1 MIKVIL
7 LPVKLLA
14 LPVMLVLLVLS
25 LLGKAATTLS
35 AYVIGLFLVV
45 LIGIDLYCLWQHR
58 WTDVAIVTVL
68 GRCHANTPV
77 RSNARLRVCRRMEP
91 CAQKIHLLIT
101 RYTHF
106 PICCWSRWGFF
117 EHYHLKE
124 VCLWQQQD

>member
-14 LPVMLVLLVLS
+14 FPVMLLMLVLS

-68 GRCHANTPV
+68 GVVTLILQFGAMLVSEFAGEWSHA
-77 RSNARLRVCRRMEP
+77 LRRF
-91 CAQKIHLLIT
+91 I
-101 RYTHF
+101 F
-106 PICCWSRWGFF
+106 S
-117 EHYHLKE
+117 
-124 VCLWQQQD
+124 